1 MHRLRSKWSKRWVA
15 ALLLVSLLP
24 VSFATAFST
33 ARHTSS
39 FASWLE
45 TQLQDTENEAVVEAL
60 AEVST
65 HRTRSLEVF
74 VRDFIDAYEAQHPDV
89 SAARVLAGMDLSDEA
104 LIAYLESRYMGLVG
118 HGVLPRLLLKAQV
131 LTSTLSKRL
140 GTFSSSVLT
149 EKQQQ
154 HRIWT
159 TMWQHAMRPVVVV
172 TLRQLSSAQ
181 PLGP

>member
-1 MHRLRSKWSKRWVA
+1 VA

-39 FASWLE
+39 FADWLE
-45 TQLQDTENEAVVEAL
+45 TQLQDPTNEAVVEAL
-60 AEVST
+60 AEVAT

-140 GTFSSSVLT
+140 GTSSSVLAN
-149 EKQQQ
+149 KQQQ

>member
-1 MHRLRSKWSKRWVA
+1 
-15 ALLLVSLLP
+15 
-24 VSFATAFST
+24 
-33 ARHTSS
+33 
-39 FASWLE
+39 
-45 TQLQDTENEAVVEAL
+45 
-60 AEVST
+60 
-65 HRTRSLEVF
+65 
-74 VRDFIDAYEAQHPDV
+74 
-89 SAARVLAGMDLSDEA
+89 MDLSDEA

-140 GTFSSSVLT
+140 GIFSSSVLT

-172 TLRQLSSAQ
+172 TLRELSSAQ